1 MGSSPTLSGQD
12 DWILAKFYFC
22 VFMDRDEVEITR
34 AISSPLHNIIIMKFL
49 FCFVKCRDNN
59 FFPNT

>member
-1 MGSSPTLSGQD
+1 MGSCTACPTLSGQD

-34 AISSPLHNIIIMKFL
+34 AIYSPHNNIIIII
-49 FCFVKCRDNN
+49 
-59 FFPNT
+59 